1 MTVRTLALATAVAAL
16 LGLGGCVSTRG
27 NLSSSADRLAENT
40 HALAHEA
47 EDLPAGA
54 DYPASY
60 PRDARQLAD
69 DAHEFRNT
77 AMDRSATDADVKA
90 AFQRVSRS
98 YLLVRDE
105 VEHSDSREAR
115 DDLRPVTTAYLDVER
130 EIGGYPVHHAS
141 AYGD

>member
-1 MTVRTLALATAVAAL
+1 MIFRTIALAAAVGAL
-16 LGLGGCVSTRG
+16 LGLGGCVATRG
-27 NLSSSADRLAENT
+27 NLSTSADRLDQNT
-40 HALAHEA
+40 RALAHAA

-77 AMDRSATDADVKA
+77 TEDRSATDADVQA
-90 AFQRVSRS
+90 AFKRVSRS

-105 VEHSDSREAR
+105 VEHSDSRVAR

-141 AYGD
+141 AYDD